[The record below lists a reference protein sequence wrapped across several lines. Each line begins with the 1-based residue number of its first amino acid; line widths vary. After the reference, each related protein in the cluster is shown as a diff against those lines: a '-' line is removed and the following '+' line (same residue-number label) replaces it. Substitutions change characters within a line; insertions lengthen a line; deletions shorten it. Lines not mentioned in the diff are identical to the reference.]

1 MGSSIEATMQD
12 YSHFLLEH
20 MDVGVALYA
29 AHDFRL
35 LAVNKAFQQFLDSY
49 LAPRWRHGKAIGHS
63 VQEWSPVEDTDT
75 IIGSLRMALET
86 ATVQQGETAL
96 SPFSP
101 SEMTYR
107 RWEIKPI
114 REKGEE
120 ITHLLLTTSNVT
132 SQVVARQQAEHMAH
146 LLDKAHR
153 EAEAERRRLAVIE
166 AVARSVRTSID
177 LQQISEVATDAL
189 YMSLLPLTITIY
201 SADAE
206 SRALHEVSRR
216 TNPQTPATFTRIFS
230 ESSTIAYDSIYIS
243 GTAYKQRD
251 PIVIEDTQAALAAG
265 EAEATLRIHKTP
277 TRGFVCVPLWF
288 KDSFEGTINALFY
301 EPIQCDG
308 PEVQTL
314 IGCSTHIAA
323 ALAHARLHK
332 AVEEE
337 RARLQEDVTQRKTM
351 EQQKNEFLSIAS
363 HELRTP
369 ITSIQG
375 FAELLNTLIARGKVQ
390 TPQSTRAL
398 RGILEGSPR
407 LNRLIEELLDLS
419 RLEKDQL
426 FINVAP
432 HDLFALV
439 AYVVEEQELV
449 NKQHSFEMVVE
460 GLRPN
465 EALMVNCD
473 ENRLV
478 QVFTNLLSNA
488 VKYSPLHSE
497 ITVGL
502 RYKPDMPREVVMWV
516 KDQGIGI
523 PQDELPYI
531 FERFHRARM
540 LDRSIS
546 GMGIGLFLVKEVVT
560 RHGGSVWVEQN
571 VGEVGST
578 FYVKLLM

>member
-1 MGSSIEATMQD
+1 
-12 YSHFLLEH
+12 
-20 MDVGVALYA
+20 V
-29 AHDFRL
+29 
-35 LAVNKAFQQFLDSY
+35 FQQFLDSY
-49 LAPRWRHGKAIGHS
+49 LAPQWRHGKAIGHS
-63 VQEWSPVEDTDT
+63 VQEWSRIEDADV
-75 IIGSLRMALET
+75 IIAALRAALE
-86 ATVQQGETAL
+86 AGTVQQGETPL
-96 SPFSP
+96 SPFSS
-101 SEMTYR
+101 SEMIYR
-107 RWEIKPI
+107 RWEVTPI

-132 SQVVARQQAEHMAH
+132 SQVVARKQAEQMTC

-153 EAEAERRRLAVIE
+153 EAEVERKRLAVIE

-177 LQQISEVATDAL
+177 LQQISEAATDAL
-189 YMSLLPLTITIY
+189 YTSLLPLTITIY
-201 SADAE
+201 SAEAE

-230 ESSTIAYDSIYIS
+230 ESNTIAYDSI
-243 GTAYKQRD
+243 
-251 PIVIEDTQAALAAG
+251 VIEDMQAALATG
-265 EAEATLRIHKTP
+265 EADVTLRIHETP

-288 KDSFEGTINALFY
+288 KDSFEGTINALFC
-301 EPIQCDG
+301 EPIQRNG
-308 PEVQTL
+308 SEVQTL

-337 RARLQEDVTQRKTM
+337 RARLQEDIKQRKTM

-375 FAELLNTLIARGKVQ
+375 FAELLNMLVARGKVQ

-398 RGILEGSPR
+398 RGILEGSQR

-426 FINVAP
+426 VINVAT
-432 HDLFALV
+432 HDLSALV
-439 AYVVEEQELV
+439 AHVVEEQELIS
-449 NKQHSFEMVVE
+449 KQHHFEMVME
-460 GLRPN
+460 GLHPN
-465 EALMVNCD
+465 EALLVDCD

-488 VKYSPLHSE
+488 VKYSPLYSQ

-502 RYKPDMPREVVMWV
+502 CCKQEMPHEVVVWV

-523 PQDELPYI
+523 PQDELPHI
-531 FERFHRARM
+531 FERFHRART

-546 GMGIGLFLVKEVVT
+546 GMGIGLYLVKEVVT
-560 RHGGSVWVEQN
+560 RHGGSVWAEQN

-578 FYVKLLM
+578 FYVKLPV